1 MGKTLV
7 DTSAWI
13 EFFRKKEPCH
23 AIVANLMADRKICC
37 VGIVLAELVQGV
49 KTDAE
54 LDVLRD
60 FVHVFDFLPESADC
74 WREAGEL
81 SRVLRRKGKTVGLS
95 DCYIA
100 VVASAN
106 KARVLTLDK
115 HFEVLQSVAAVE
127 VHPLLPMG

>member
-1 MGKTLV
+1 M

-23 AIVANLMADRKICC
+23 GTVAGLMADRKICC
-37 VGIVLAELVQGV
+37 LGIVLAELVQGV
-49 KTDAE
+49 KTDGE
-54 LDVLRD
+54 LEVLRD
-60 FVHVFDFLPESADC
+60 FVHVFEFLPESVDC

-81 SRVLRRKGKTVGLS
+81 SRALRRKGKTVGLS

-100 VVASAN
+100 VVARVN

-115 HFEVLQSVAAVE
+115 HFEVLRDNAAVE
-127 VHPLLPMG
+127 VYPLLPGR